1 MCIYT
6 LINLPGV
13 WNDNSLGKSTVATP
27 AKPQPIQCLILAF
40 AGTYENIHR
49 NTHTK
54 KNRSNLANQTLQV
67 YSAFKNITRQPNS

>member
-27 AKPQPIQCLILAF
+27 AKPQPIQCLILAL

-49 NTHTK
+49 NTHTQK
-54 KNRSNLANQTLQV
+54 KIEVILRIKLFRFIQHL
-67 YSAFKNITRQPNS
+67 KI